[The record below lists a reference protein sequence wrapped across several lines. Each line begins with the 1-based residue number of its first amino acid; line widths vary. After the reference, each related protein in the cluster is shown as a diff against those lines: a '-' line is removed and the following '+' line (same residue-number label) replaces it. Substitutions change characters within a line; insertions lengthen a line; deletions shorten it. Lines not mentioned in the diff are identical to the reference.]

1 MSQCGV
7 RAGKRVRSKSI
18 PSLRIQRKSSS
29 DSHAEC
35 GCAEIARTSAAHPP
49 KRTRQHLRG
58 VIDEWASSPCVES
71 LNRPRSALALCVCA
85 HEVVEVVE
93 LLEDWLQARWRL
105 LHLQ

>member
-1 MSQCGV
+1 
-7 RAGKRVRSKSI
+7 
-18 PSLRIQRKSSS
+18 
-29 DSHAEC
+29 
-35 GCAEIARTSAAHPP
+35 
-49 KRTRQHLRG
+49 
-58 VIDEWASSPCVES
+58 VES